1 MRGWLRRHHACRRR
15 RRATLLLS
23 CLLQRCLPP
32 PSPAPRRSQR
42 LRCGLCIR
50 ERLCYLNW
58 SSRRRRSSSNDGSR
72 KNTDLERIME
82 SSRRGFF
89 WVPSIEN
96 FRVARCS
103 SASSSSSMKLCTI
116 SDTDLRS
123 KKKKPSPSLVVRA
136 FVLLLALLLG
146 SWYLVISDFFQREKL
161 Y

>member
-1 MRGWLRRHHACRRR
+1 MRGWLRRRHACRRR

-23 CLLQRCLPP
+23 RLLQRCLPP
-32 PSPAPRRSQR
+32 PSPAPRRSRR
-42 LRCGLCIR
+42 LRCGLCTR

-82 SSRRGFF
+82 SSRRGLF

-103 SASSSSSMKLCTI
+103 SASSFSSMKLCTI
-116 SDTDLRS
+116 SKHGPKKQKEEYRMAYRCRGEENS
-123 KKKKPSPSLVVRA
+123 KR
-136 FVLLLALLLG
+136 F
-146 SWYLVISDFFQREKL
+146 RC
-161 Y
+161 